1 MHALAESIR
10 VIEPGAA
17 ATLRADRDRIPAATA
32 GTDEPLPELFGMN
45 VWFAPQEDNT
55 LQNAMGIA
63 GCTVRKWS
71 GEAAV
76 QARYGMI
83 DLVEAAGAVLGLD
96 KETAWTLLRGRF
108 TTPKGMTG
116 NIAMVMTTRDD
127 AAMASEWVAAGAAR
141 ARPAGRESRRN
152 GGLDRTRSNGRP

>member
-1 MHALAESIR
+1 MRALAESIR
-10 VIEPGAA
+10 VMEPGAV
-17 ATLRADRDRIPAATA
+17 ATLGADRGRIPAATA

-55 LQNAMGIA
+55 LQNEMRIA

-76 QARYGMI
+76 QVRYGMI

-96 KETAWTLLRGRF
+96 KETAL
-108 TTPKGMTG
+108 
-116 NIAMVMTTRDD
+116 D
-127 AAMASEWVAAGAAR
+127 AAQ
-141 ARPAGRESRRN
+141 RPVHRPEGNDRKRRP
-152 GGLDRTRSNGRP
+152 GDDHP